1 MRVKLDPGA
10 YLPERAH
17 TTDAGL
23 DIRLPHG
30 GLVRAGQSRTF
41 ATGVHVELP
50 EGTVGLLLPKSG
62 LMVGHDILCFGVVD
76 EGYSGQIMAHVFN
89 HGPNDYEFAA
99 GDKVTQL
106 VVVPCRYEAVEIVGE
121 ISGGERRG
129 AGFGSTGK

>member
-10 YLPERAH
+10 YPPERAH

-23 DIRLPHG
+23 DIRLPKG

-62 LMVGHDILCFGVVD
+62 LMVAHDIMCFGVID
-76 EGYSGQIMAHVFN
+76 EGYTGEIMAHVIN
-89 HGPNDYEFAA
+89 HGAVDYDFAA

-106 VVVPCRYEAVEIVGE
+106 VVVPCRYEAVEIVEE

>member
-10 YLPERAH
+10 YPPTRAH
-17 TTDAGL
+17 NTDAGL
-23 DIRLPHG
+23 DIRLPKG

-41 ATGVHVELP
+41 ATGVYVELP
-50 EGTVGLLLPKSG
+50 EETVGLLLPKSG

-106 VVVPCRYEAVEIVGE
+106 VVVPCRYEAVEIVDE
-121 ISGGERRG
+121 ISRGDRGEN
-129 AGFGSTGK
+129 GFGSSGK

>member
-1 MRVKLDPGA
+1 MRVKLSPGA
-10 YLPERAH
+10 YPPTRAH
-17 TTDAGL
+17 DTDAGL
-23 DIRLPHG
+23 DIRLPFG

-41 ATGVHVELP
+41 ATGVYVELP

-89 HGPNDYEFAA
+89 HGPNDYEFEA

-106 VVVPCRYEAVEIVGE
+106 VVVPCRYEAVEIVDKISRGDRGE
-121 ISGGERRG
+121 N
-129 AGFGSTGK
+129 GFGSSGK

>member
-10 YLPERAH
+10 YPPTRAH
-17 TTDAGL
+17 HTDAGL
-23 DIRLPHG
+23 DIRLPKG

-41 ATGVHVELP
+41 ATGVYVELP

-76 EGYSGQIMAHVFN
+76 VGYSGQIMAHVFN

-106 VVVPCRYEAVEIVGE
+106 VVVPCRVEIVDE
-121 ISGGERRG
+121 ISRGDRGEN
-129 AGFGSTGK
+129 GFGSSGK

>member
-1 MRVKLDPGA
+1 MRVKLDRGA
-10 YLPERAH
+10 YPPERAYA
-17 TTDAGL
+17 TDAGL
-23 DIRLPHG
+23 DIRLPKG

-41 ATGVHVELP
+41 RTGVHVELP

-62 LMVGHDILCFGVVD
+62 LMAEYDITCFGVID
-76 EGYSGQIMAHVFN
+76 EGYTGEIMAHVFN
-89 HGPNDYEFAA
+89 HGAVDYEFAA